1 MLGAN
6 YRAIQIKNTH
16 APGFSPLFIAARSW
30 LIRLHTSTLPVIAS
44 EAEGLKRFLALEIV
58 I

>member
-16 APGFSPLFIAARSW
+16 APLGILAFVYRRSIMADM
-30 LIRLHTSTLPVIAS
+30 LAHSNIAS